1 MKNKQIIAILLVFAT
16 VLTVFC
22 SCKAKETELIPDT
35 PEITFSTD
43 SKESDPDKPT
53 VMISEP
59 GSENTDDTP
68 IISTSKKEENGTTK
82 KASDTTAKT
91 DAKETSSKTPD
102 NSVETKPKTTATTAK
117 QTTTRP
123 TATKQ
128 TTTEKATTTKP
139 SASGNSGNSVSPST
153 TKPATTETTTEH
165 TTKKSTATI
174 LPVSAKLTY
183 LNDPKNSFLSKLTY
197 KDLEGYGLS
206 EADKS
211 AFLSDR
217 SGWEEYT
224 IRIDLKNNDEKGS
237 ATIYYLSV
245 DGNGTNGVFVNG
257 DPRGEM
263 SIAPGGSSYIL
274 FNVLVKDSSMI
285 ETIVLKTVSEMKLRI
300 KYAATPENDSDL
312 PNYKYVDVE

>member
-1 MKNKQIIAILLVFAT
+1 MKNKQVIAILLVLAT

-22 SCKAKETELIPDT
+22 SCKSKETELIPDT
-35 PEITFSTD
+35 PEITFSAD
-43 SKESDPDKPT
+43 SKESDTDKPT
-53 VMISEP
+53 VMISEQNGEVTADMSP
-59 GSENTDDTP
+59 IPETD
-68 IISTSKKEENGTTK
+68 KKEESGTTK
-82 KASDTTAKT
+82 KASDLTVKTTTAKENT
-91 DAKETSSKTPD
+91 TKSPD
-102 NSVETKPKTTATTAK
+102 NSVETKPKTTVTAK
-117 QTTTRP
+117 PTTTTKP
-123 TATKQ
+123 TTTKQ
-128 TTTEKATTTKP
+128 TTTTKP
-139 SASGNSGNSVSPST
+139 SNSGSSGNSVTSST
-153 TKPATTETTTEH
+153 TKPTTTENTTEH

-174 LPVSAKLTY
+174 APISAKLTY
-183 LNDPKNSFLSKLTY
+183 LNDPKNSFLPKLTY
-197 KDLEGYGLS
+197 KDLEVYGLS

-224 IRIDLKNNDEKGS
+224 IRIDFKNNDEKGS
-237 ATIYYLSV
+237 ATIYYLNV